1 MLRQQLILTL
11 LWWGWGLALL
21 VLLVVLS
28 YQPAIFGDD
37 VSAAWEWFL
46 PNIIPTLGLVGA
58 ASYQRRRSGQDAPA
72 SSHLFLITVAASAV
86 YLLLLTAA
94 ELSVLF
100 TTDPVKTLRTSSL
113 WLAPLQGLCASALGV
128 FFAGESPQG

>member
-1 MLRQQLILTL
+1 M
-11 LWWGWGLALL
+11 
-21 VLLVVLS
+21 VLS

-46 PNIIPTLGLVGA
+46 PNIVPTLGLVGA
-58 ASYQRRRSGQDAPA
+58 ASYQRRRTGQDAPA
-72 SSHLFLITVAASAV
+72 SRHLFLITVAASVV

-128 FFAGESPQG
+128 FFAGDGPQS